1 MSEPVWNNGNTPMQR
16 WKNVNAQR
24 WQTHSHAFVGGF
36 LQPAK
41 LSQFG
46 STMLPWY
53 GQKSQQR
60 NQRKGSLYSS
70 SPKCLCV
77 CDLAQVWL
85 SSGVRQLQAIQ
96 SSRQDLRRSQPH
108 EPWHNWTMLF
118 NVLPYWTHLCIMVQM
133 HSLPLCIQSRAA
145 SSLTPLHWNLRSNC
159 RSSRSVQPSSQSLY
173 HTQDWFLAAKVVKGC
188 QRIVKVYE
196 CHWMSI
202 LIRIDSSYFVIQV
215 SCTGA

>member
-1 MSEPVWNNGNTPMQR
+1 MATHRCKDERMSMHKGDRLIHMHSLEVSCNLLNSRSLEARCFHDMGKKASKEIKEKGLYIRAVP
-16 WKNVNAQR
+16 NV
-24 WQTHSHAFVGGF
+24 
-36 LQPAK
+36 
-41 LSQFG
+41 
-46 STMLPWY
+46 
-53 GQKSQQR
+53 
-60 NQRKGSLYSS
+60 
-70 SPKCLCV
+70 CV

-196 CHWMSI
+196 CHWMFI